1 MSDDDTLLEFPAVFP
16 IKIMGEDT
24 PEFRDTARSI
34 VERHTGPL
42 DDEAIKTALSRN
54 ERFVSVTVTIRAES
68 CEQLDSIYMDLT
80 AHEAVKM
87 AL

>member
-1 MSDDDTLLEFPAVFP
+1 MSDDTLMEFPTDFP

-24 PEFRDTARSI
+24 PEFRQVARSI

-42 DDEAIKTALSRN
+42 DDSAVKTALSRN
-54 ERFVSVTVTIRAES
+54 ERFVSVTITINAQSR
-68 CEQLDSIYMDLT
+68 EQLDSIYMDLT
-80 AHEAVKM
+80 AHDAVKM

>member
-1 MSDDDTLLEFPAVFP
+1 MTDETLLEFPTDFP

-24 PEFRDTARSI
+24 PEFRDIARSI
-34 VERHTGPL
+34 VEKHTGPL
-42 DDEAIKTALSRN
+42 ADSAITTALSRN
-54 ERFVSVTVTIRAES
+54 ERFVSLTITISAQSR
-68 CEQLDSIYMDLT
+68 EQLDSIYMDLT

>member
-1 MSDDDTLLEFPAVFP
+1 MSDEETLMEFPSDFP

-42 DDEAIKTALSRN
+42 EDAAFKTALSRN
-54 ERFVSVTVTIRAES
+54 ERFVSITVTIRAES
-68 CEQLDSIYMDLT
+68 REQLDNIYMDLT

>member
-1 MSDDDTLLEFPAVFP
+1 MSDETLMEFPSDFP

-24 PEFRDTARSI
+24 PEFRDIARSI

-42 DDEAIKTALSRN
+42 DDSAIKTALSRN
-54 ERFVSVTVTIRAES
+54 ERFVSLTITISAQSR
-68 CEQLDSIYMDLT
+68 EQLDSIYMDLT